1 MFENILT
8 RTYIRDNIKTTKGGI
23 NMMFLKE
30 NKELLIFYL
39 CVTIVTMFWVSK
51 VDRENDFMMQ
61 QKSYVIS
68 EAR

>member
-1 MFENILT
+1 
-8 RTYIRDNIKTTKGGI
+8 
-23 NMMFLKE
+23 MMFLKE

-68 EAR
+68 ETR